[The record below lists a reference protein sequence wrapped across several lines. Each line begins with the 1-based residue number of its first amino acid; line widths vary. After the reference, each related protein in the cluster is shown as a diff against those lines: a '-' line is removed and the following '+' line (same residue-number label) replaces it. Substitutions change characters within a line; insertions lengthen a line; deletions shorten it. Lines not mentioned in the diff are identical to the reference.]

1 MIELLDDLIGGLKCA
16 LAGVIAA
23 NALAFFGMLWL

>member
-1 MIELLDDLIGGLKCA
+1 MTELLDDLIAGVKCA

-23 NALAFFGMLWL
+23 NALAFFGMMWL